1 MKLKQWCLGL
11 SMSLATVFGQAQAD
25 DKVIRVGEINS
36 YKTIPA
42 FLEPYK
48 KGIEL
53 AVDQINESG
62 GIHGKKLEVILRDDG
77 GNQGSAIR
85 EAQSLI
91 TRDKVDLLAGSFL
104 SHIALALADFAQ
116 QKKIFFLAGEPLT
129 DKMVWENK
137 EKGLQLFIS
146 DGMIECDGLSEK
158 DLGFLGENTED
169 EKLNIINQLFS
180 KADLSGTSVRKPI
193 SDMTEGYDYYDTEV
207 LLNGIPAGGLSQ
219 YHYQGSTGLVPS
231 LKTAILKYQSR
242 FR

>member
-1 MKLKQWCLGL
+1 MKLKQWCLSL
-11 SMSLATVFGQAQAD
+11 SMSLATIFAQAQAD

-53 AVDQINESG
+53 AVEQVNESG

-104 SHIALALADFAQ
+104 
-116 QKKIFFLAGEPLT
+116 
-129 DKMVWENK
+129 
-137 EKGLQLFIS
+137 
-146 DGMIECDGLSEK
+146 
-158 DLGFLGENTED
+158 
-169 EKLNIINQLFS
+169 
-180 KADLSGTSVRKPI
+180 
-193 SDMTEGYDYYDTEV
+193 
-207 LLNGIPAGGLSQ
+207 
-219 YHYQGSTGLVPS
+219 
-231 LKTAILKYQSR
+231 
-242 FR
+242 